1 MMGRFGHPCKPA
13 DAISLVGLTPR
24 DLRTSAVMTTFW
36 HPFADM
42 AALESA
48 GELTLARGEG
58 SHVWDTDGT
67 RYLDATAGLWFA
79 NVGHGRAEIA
89 DAAATQMRRL
99 AAYHT
104 FGDLTSEPTAA
115 LTDRVAALA
124 PMPDAKVFLTSGGSD
139 SVDTAMKMVRR
150 FWTLTGQPDR
160 TVLIRREKAYHGMHT
175 AGTSLAGI
183 PANADGY
190 GPLLHEVVEVPW
202 DDADALYAT
211 IDRLGEGR
219 VAGFFCEPVMGAGGV
234 FPPPPGYLEKARAI
248 CRDLG
253 VLFIADEVITGF
265 GRCGAWFASE
275 RFGLEPDLVT
285 CAKGITSGYL
295 PLGAVL
301 AAPTVWEPFWREGA
315 GMFRHGYTYSGHA
328 TVSAAAMANLD
339 IIEREGLVRRAAEL
353 EGVLSTALAGLTAHP
368 LVREVRGGVGV
379 LAAVQLTDRAATD
392 AALLGRVVPAL
403 RGRGIMG
410 RVLVGGALQIS
421 PPLVLTDDEVQ
432 ELTDGVR
439 AALDDLEA

>member
-1 MMGRFGHPCKPA
+1 
-13 DAISLVGLTPR
+13 
-24 DLRTSAVMTTFW
+24 MTTFW

-42 AALESA
+42 AALESG
-48 GELTLARGEG
+48 GELTLVRGEG
-58 SHVWDTDGT
+58 SHVWDANGT

-79 NVGHGRAEIA
+79 NVGHGRTEIA
-89 DAAATQMRRL
+89 DAAAEQMRRL

-104 FGDLTSEPTAA
+104 FGDLTNEPTAA
-115 LTDRVAALA
+115 LTDRVSAIA
-124 PMPDAKVFLTSGGSD
+124 PMPDATVFLTSGGSD
-139 SVDTAMKMVRR
+139 SIDTATKMVRR
-150 FWTLTGQPDR
+150 FWSITGQPER
-160 TVLIRREKAYHGMHT
+160 TVLIRREHAYHGMHA

-183 PANADGY
+183 RANADGY

-202 DDADALYAT
+202 DDADALYET
-211 IDRLGEGR
+211 IDQLGQGR

-234 FPPPPGYLEKARAI
+234 FPPQPGYLEKARGI

-275 RFGLEPDLVT
+275 RFGLEPDLIT

-295 PLGAVL
+295 PLGAVI
-301 AAPTVWEPFWREGA
+301 AGPTVWEPFWREGA

-328 TVSAAAMANLD
+328 AVSAAALANLD
-339 IIEREGLVRRAAEL
+339 IIDREGLVRRAAEL
-353 EGVLSTALAGLTAHP
+353 EGVLLTSLQTLATHP

-379 LAAVQLTDRAATD
+379 LAAVQLTDGLASDPAA
-392 AALLGRVVPAL
+392 LGRVVPAL
-403 RGRGIMG
+403 RERGIMG
-410 RVLVGGALQIS
+410 RVLAGGALQIS
-421 PPLVLTDDEVQ
+421 PPLVLTNDEVQ
-432 ELTDGVR
+432 ELTDGLR

>member
-1 MMGRFGHPCKPA
+1 
-13 DAISLVGLTPR
+13 
-24 DLRTSAVMTTFW
+24 MTTFW

-42 AALESA
+42 AALEA
-48 GELTLARGEG
+48 GGELTVVRGEG
-58 SHVWDTDGT
+58 SHVWDASGT

-89 DAAATQMRRL
+89 DAAAEQMRRL

-104 FGDLTSEPTAA
+104 FGDLTNEPTAA
-115 LTDRVAALA
+115 LTDRVAGIA
-124 PMPDAKVFLTSGGSD
+124 PMADAKVFLTSGGSD
-139 SVDTAMKMVRR
+139 SIDTATKMVRR
-150 FWTLTGQPDR
+150 FWSLTGQPER
-160 TVLIRREKAYHGMHT
+160 TVLIRREHAYHGMHA

-183 PANADGY
+183 RANADGY
-190 GPLLHEVVEVPW
+190 GRLLHEVVEVPW
-202 DDADALYAT
+202 DDADALYET
-211 IDRLGEGR
+211 IDQLGQGR

-234 FPPPPGYLEKARAI
+234 FPPPPSYLEMARGI

-301 AAPTVWEPFWREGA
+301 AAPAVWEPFWREGA

-328 TVSAAAMANLD
+328 AVSAAALANLD

-353 EGVLSTALAGLTAHP
+353 EGVMLTSLQTLATHP

-379 LAAVQLTDRAATD
+379 LSAVQLTDRVAGD
-392 AALLGRVVPAL
+392 PALLARVVPAL

-410 RVLVGGALQIS
+410 RVLAGGALQVS
-421 PPLVLTDDEVQ
+421 PPLVLTNGEVQ
-432 ELTDGVR
+432 ELTDGLR

>member
-1 MMGRFGHPCKPA
+1 
-13 DAISLVGLTPR
+13 
-24 DLRTSAVMTTFW
+24 MTTFW

-42 AALESA
+42 AALEA
-48 GELTLARGEG
+48 GGELTIVRGEG
-58 SHVWDTDGT
+58 SHVWDTSGT

-89 DAAATQMRRL
+89 DAVATQMRLL
-99 AAYHT
+99 ASYHT
-104 FGDLTSEPTAA
+104 FGDLTNEPTAA
-115 LTDRVAALA
+115 LTDRVAAIA

-139 SVDTAMKMVRR
+139 SIDTATKLVRR
-150 FWTLTGQPDR
+150 FWTLTGQPER
-160 TVLIRREKAYHGMHT
+160 TVLIRREHAYHGMHT

-183 PANADGY
+183 RANADGY

-202 DDADALYAT
+202 DDADALYET
-211 IDRLGEGR
+211 IDQLGQGR

-234 FPPPPGYLEKARAI
+234 LPPPPGYLEKARGI

-328 TVSAAAMANLD
+328 AVSAAALANLD
-339 IIEREGLVRRAAEL
+339 IIEREGIVRRAAEL
-353 EGVLSTALAGLTAHP
+353 EGVLLTGLQPLSTHP

-379 LAAVQLTDRAATD
+379 LAAVQLADPVASD
-392 AALLGRVVPAL
+392 AALLGSVVPAL
-403 RGRGIMG
+403 RRRGIMG
-410 RVLVGGALQIS
+410 RVLAGGALQIS

-432 ELTDGVR
+432 ELTGGLR

>member
-1 MMGRFGHPCKPA
+1 
-13 DAISLVGLTPR
+13 
-24 DLRTSAVMTTFW
+24 MTTFW

-48 GELTLARGEG
+48 GELTLVRGEG
-58 SHVWDTDGT
+58 SHVWDADGR

-89 DAAATQMRRL
+89 EAAAEQMRRL
-99 AAYHT
+99 ASYHT
-104 FGDLTSEPTAA
+104 FGDLTNEPTAA
-115 LTDRVAALA
+115 LTDRVASIA
-124 PMPDAKVFLTSGGSD
+124 PMADAKVFLTSGGSD
-139 SVDTAMKMVRR
+139 SIDTATKMVRR
-150 FWTLTGQPDR
+150 FWSLAGQPDR
-160 TVLIRREKAYHGMHT
+160 TVLIRREHAYHGMHA

-183 PANADGY
+183 RANADGY
-190 GPLLHEVVEVPW
+190 GPLLHEVIEVPW
-202 DDADALYAT
+202 DDADALYDT
-211 IDRLGEGR
+211 IDQLGQGR

-234 FPPPPGYLEKARAI
+234 FPPPPGYLEKARGI

-275 RFGLEPDLVT
+275 RFGLDPDLVT

-295 PLGAVL
+295 PLGAVI
-301 AAPTVWEPFWREGA
+301 AGPSVWEPFWQEGA

-328 TVSAAAMANLD
+328 AVSAASLANLD
-339 IIEREGLVRRAAEL
+339 IIDREGLVARAAEL
-353 EGVLSTALAGLTAHP
+353 EGVLLTGLRTLSDHP
-368 LVREVRGGVGV
+368 LVREIRGGVGV
-379 LAAVQLTDRAATD
+379 LAAVQLTDPVASD
-392 AALLGRVVPAL
+392 AARLARVVRAL
-403 RGRGIMG
+403 RERGIMG
-410 RVLVGGALQIS
+410 RVLAGGALQIS

-432 ELTDGVR
+432 ELTDGLR

>member
-1 MMGRFGHPCKPA
+1 
-13 DAISLVGLTPR
+13 
-24 DLRTSAVMTTFW
+24 MTTFW

-42 AALESA
+42 ATLEA
-48 GELTLARGEG
+48 VGELTLARGDG
-58 SHVWDTDGT
+58 SHVWDVNGT
-67 RYLDATAGLWFA
+67 RYLDATAGLWFV

-89 DAAATQMRRL
+89 DAAADQMRRL
-99 AAYHT
+99 ASYHT
-104 FGDLTSEPTAA
+104 FGDLTNEPTAE
-115 LTDRVAALA
+115 LTDRVAGIA
-124 PMPDAKVFLTSGGSD
+124 PMADAKVFLTSGGSD
-139 SVDTAMKMVRR
+139 SIDTATKMVRR
-150 FWTLTGQPDR
+150 FWSLTGQPER
-160 TVLIRREKAYHGMHT
+160 TVLIRREHAYHGMHA

-183 PANADGY
+183 RANADGY

-202 DDADALYAT
+202 DDADALYET
-211 IDRLGEGR
+211 IDQLGRGR

-234 FPPPPGYLEKARAI
+234 FPPPPGYLEKARGI

-295 PLGAVL
+295 PLGAVI

-328 TVSAAAMANLD
+328 AVSAAALANLD
-339 IIEREGLVRRAAEL
+339 ILEREGLVRRAAEL
-353 EGVLSTALAGLTAHP
+353 ESVLLTGLKTLTTHP

-379 LAAVQLTDRAATD
+379 LAAVQLTDPVATD

-403 RGRGIMG
+403 RERGIMG
-410 RVLVGGALQIS
+410 RVLAGGALQIS
-421 PPLVLTDDEVQ
+421 PPLVLTNDEVQ
-432 ELTDGVR
+432 ELTDGLQ

>member
-1 MMGRFGHPCKPA
+1 
-13 DAISLVGLTPR
+13 
-24 DLRTSAVMTTFW
+24 MTTFW

-42 AALESA
+42 AALESV
-48 GELTLARGEG
+48 GELTLVRGEG
-58 SHVWDTDGT
+58 SHVWDANGT

-79 NVGHGRAEIA
+79 NVGHGRTEIA
-89 DAAATQMRRL
+89 DAAAEQMRRL

-104 FGDLTSEPTAA
+104 FGDLTNEPTSA
-115 LTDRVAALA
+115 LTDRVASIA
-124 PMPDAKVFLTSGGSD
+124 PMADAKVFLTSGGSD
-139 SVDTAMKMVRR
+139 SIDTATKMVRR
-150 FWTLTGQPDR
+150 FWSLTGQPER
-160 TVLIRREKAYHGMHT
+160 TVLIRREHAYHGMHA

-183 PANADGY
+183 RANADGY
-190 GPLLHEVVEVPW
+190 GSLLHEVVEVPW
-202 DDADALYAT
+202 DDADALYET
-211 IDRLGEGR
+211 IDQLGQGR

-234 FPPPPGYLEKARAI
+234 FPPPPGYLEKARGI

-295 PLGAVL
+295 PLGAVI
-301 AAPTVWEPFWREGA
+301 AGPTVWEPFWRDGA

-328 TVSAAAMANLD
+328 AVSAAALANLD

-353 EGVLSTALAGLTAHP
+353 EGSMLTSLQTLVDHQ

-379 LAAVQLTDRAATD
+379 LAAVQLTDRVATD

-403 RGRGIMG
+403 RERGIMG
-410 RVLVGGALQIS
+410 RVLAGGALQIS